1 MLVSIPAAH
10 HNESLLHELQLGDE
24 LLLLQL
30 QLVQSWRGL
39 GPVRLQQVGL
49 LHEVH
54 LQLLLQ
60 QPIRGEYWQLH
71 QPITAHLQLRHEL
84 LKLLAARVCAVL
96 DQLLQLRG
104 LEAGEGRAL
113 HQSEA
118 SIIINQPITCE
129 YY

>member
-1 MLVSIPAAH
+1 MVCSNLEEVC
-10 HNESLLHELQLGDE
+10 LLHKVDLQLF
-24 LLLLQL
+24 
-30 QLVQSWRGL
+30 
-39 GPVRLQQVGL
+39 
-49 LHEVH
+49 
-54 LQLLLQ
+54 
-60 QPIRGEYWQLH
+60 
-71 QPITAHLQLRHEL
+71 LQLRHKL